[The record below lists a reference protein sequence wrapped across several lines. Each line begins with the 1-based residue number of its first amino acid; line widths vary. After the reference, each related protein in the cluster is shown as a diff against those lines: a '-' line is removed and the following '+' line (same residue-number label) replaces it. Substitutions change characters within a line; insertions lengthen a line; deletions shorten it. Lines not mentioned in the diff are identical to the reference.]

1 MVNPY
6 NTQKINKELRN
17 KWKILTNLDKRKVRK
32 IKKQKFPP
40 LEHDK
45 IKKGWKNS
53 DQVKTEKRKNKNRRL
68 KIIVAIILAIS
79 VFALGL
85 SGYLLEDSF
94 LVVMA
99 MLMFMVLCTLGITSL
114 DNDNNK
120 K

>member
-53 DQVKTEKRKNKNRRL
+53 DQIKTENGKNKIFHPLSMIKFKRGG
-68 KIIVAIILAIS
+68 KIQ
-79 VFALGL
+79 
-85 SGYLLEDSF
+85 
-94 LVVMA
+94 
-99 MLMFMVLCTLGITSL
+99 T
-114 DNDNNK
+114 K
-120 K
+120 